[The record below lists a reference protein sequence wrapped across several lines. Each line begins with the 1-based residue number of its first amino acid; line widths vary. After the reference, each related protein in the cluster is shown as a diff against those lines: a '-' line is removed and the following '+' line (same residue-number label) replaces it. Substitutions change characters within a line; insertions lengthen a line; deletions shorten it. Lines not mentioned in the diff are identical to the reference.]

1 MIDKRNVSTVT
12 PADIEYLARAPE
24 LLVALDF
31 DGTLAEF
38 STEPMDVRMV
48 PGARESIDRLA
59 GYPGTTVML
68 LSGRNLGML
77 QPVADIS
84 AVADPGPDDIRLV
97 GSHGAEPAEPSLGTS
112 DELSQAQRTLLGA
125 LGELAES
132 FALRDPGLSVEYKP
146 FAVGL
151 HIRGAADRRTA
162 EQAYTD
168 FAAAAGELDGATVTE
183 GKDIVEVAVSAATKG
198 GYLRTYVEHHRPDAV
213 LFIGDD
219 VTDETA
225 QAVLNQGGDASH
237 HPARPDVG
245 VRVGDGETLAQ
256 RHLADPTAVAAF
268 LAEHP
273 AGSGSAG

>member
-1 MIDKRNVSTVT
+1 MSDKRNVSTVT
-12 PADIEYLARAPE
+12 PADVEYLARAPE

-132 FALRDPGLSVEYKP
+132 FALRDPGLSV
-146 FAVGL
+146 AVRGGAAHPGRGGPPDRGAGL
-151 HIRGAADRRTA
+151 HGFRRCRRRTRRSH
-162 EQAYTD
+162 
-168 FAAAAGELDGATVTE
+168 G
-183 GKDIVEVAVSAATKG
+183 
-198 GYLRTYVEHHRPDAV
+198 HR
-213 LFIGDD
+213 
-219 VTDETA
+219 
-225 QAVLNQGGDASH
+225 
-237 HPARPDVG
+237 R
-245 VRVGDGETLAQ
+245 
-256 RHLADPTAVAAF
+256 
-268 LAEHP
+268 
-273 AGSGSAG
+273 